1 MNKKKEIKR
10 LKKHLKDLKKN
21 TLGVKIVTESGDE
34 LKHITE
40 NGMVS
45 NLFTVNWIIIP
56 KKGSEIESLFGC
68 ELPDWADSLK
78 N

>member
-10 LKKHLKDLKKN
+10 LKKHLKDLKEN

-45 NLFTVNWIIIP
+45 NLFTVDFFLIVKND
-56 KKGSEIESLFGC
+56 SEIESLFGC